1 MYQKPPGYDAMRER
15 EAADA
20 AKAAAAAARAAAAP
34 PEAAAADGASAN
46 APPGRHAFAKDAF
59 GRRVAT
65 AAEFPAL
72 ANAPHEPG
80 CARAVLCG
88 PFVNL
93 S

>member
-1 MYQKPPGYDAMRER
+1 MYQKPPGYEAMRER

-34 PEAAAADGASAN
+34 PEAADGASGAS
-46 APPGRHAFAKDAF
+46 AAALPGRHAFATDAF

-80 CARAVLCG
+80 CARAALC
-88 PFVNL
+88 L
-93 S
+93 M